1 MNDAPKDLDLR
12 QMLTV
17 SREPP
22 RVVSIADEI
31 ANLTQSK
38 MDEDSDQEEE
48 SDLVIEMPVEEE
60 EPEKEK
66 DFSNSEGT

>member
-1 MNDAPKDLDLR
+1 
-12 QMLTV
+12 MLTV